1 MNQPVSPST
10 GEYDTLIRNALVIDG
25 SGEPGYTA
33 DVALRDGRIAAIARH
48 GELRAARAGENVDA
62 KGRVL
67 APGFIDVHTHDDTV
81 VIDQPQMLPKIS
93 QGVTTVVVGNCG
105 ISASPV
111 SLRAGTTPPDP
122 MNLLGEADA
131 FRYPDF
137 ASYVRAVDA
146 SQPAV
151 NVAALVGHTSLR
163 SNHMDRFDRAAT
175 VEEGA
180 AMQAQLREALASGAL
195 GLSTGL
201 AYANANAAPTDEVLA
216 LVEPL
221 AAAGG
226 LYCTHLRTEF
236 IEILEAMD
244 EAFRIGRHAR
254 VPVVISHL
262 KCAGVPNYGRSG
274 EVLAALDDARAA
286 QPAGCD
292 CYPYTASSS
301 TLDLKQVTDEID
313 IMVTWSQPHPEMGG
327 KLLADIAVDWNT
339 DLMTTARRLQP
350 AGAVYHCM
358 EVADVERIL
367 SHPSTVI
374 GSDGLPND
382 PLPHPRLWGAFPRVL
397 GHYTRE
403 RRLFSLPVAVRKMT
417 GQSADR
423 FGLAGLGYVHEG
435 HAADLVLFDPRTVAD
450 AATFTDPKQPAHGIA
465 AVWVN
470 GVLTMQERRATGRR
484 AGGFLPR
491 GRATARASSFV
502 AGDLAF

>member
-1 MNQPVSPST
+1 MS
-10 GEYDTLIRNALVIDG
+10 YDTLIRNATVIDG
-25 SGEPGYTA
+25 SGEPGYRA
-33 DVALRDGRIAAIARH
+33 DVALRDGRIAAIARAD
-48 GELRAARAGENVDA
+48 ELKVATAAEVVDA
-62 KGRVL
+62 HGFAL

-81 VIDQPQMLPKIS
+81 VIDSPQMLPKIS

-111 SLRAGTTPPDP
+111 TLRAGWAPPDP
-122 MNLLGEADA
+122 MNLLGDAAA

-137 ASYVRAVDA
+137 ASYVQAVDTA
-146 SQPAV
+146 KPAV
-151 NVAALVGHTSLR
+151 NVAALVGHTALR

-175 VEEGA
+175 AAETE
-180 AMQAQLREALASGAL
+180 AMQAQLREALAHGAL

-201 AYANANAAPTDEVLA
+201 AYQNANAAPTEEVLA
-216 LVEPL
+216 LAEPL
-221 AAAGG
+221 AGAGG

-236 IEILEAMD
+236 IEILDAMD

-274 EVLAALDDARAA
+274 EVLAALDGARGA

-313 IMVTWSQPHPEMGG
+313 IMVTWSEPHPHMGG
-327 KLLADIAVDWNT
+327 KLLADIATEWGT
-339 DLMTTARRLQP
+339 DLMEAARRLQP

-358 EVADVERIL
+358 EAADVERIL
-367 SHPSTVI
+367 SHPATVI
-374 GSDGLPND
+374 GSDGLPAD

-397 GHYTRE
+397 GHYARE
-403 RRLFSLPVAVRKMT
+403 RALFPLPTAVRKMT

-423 FGLAGLGYVHEG
+423 FGLTDRGYVRVDA
-435 HAADLVLFDPRTVAD
+435 AADLVLFDPATVAD
-450 AATFTDPKQPAHGIA
+450 AATFTDPKQPALGIR

-470 GVLTMQERRATGRR
+470 GVRTMADRQATGRR
-484 AGGFLPR
+484 AGRFLPR
-491 GRATARASSFV
+491 SRTAFPSSFA
-502 AGDLAF
+502 AGDLVF